1 MLNIFNY
8 TYIIIIVTGGN
19 CDSDTL
25 TTFQNCDM
33 KRFDIQTADIKI
45 PLTGPLVGVWVIPR
59 EARPKASRSG
69 VYNFVPQRA
78 QAG

>member
-1 MLNIFNY
+1 MKKAISKITFSNIYYNFWHPFVVVAV
-8 TYIIIIVTGGN
+8 IIII
-19 CDSDTL
+19 
-25 TTFQNCDM
+25 
-33 KRFDIQTADIKI
+33 I
-45 PLTGPLVGVWVIPR
+45 IPR

>member
-1 MLNIFNY
+1 
-8 TYIIIIVTGGN
+8 
-19 CDSDTL
+19 
-25 TTFQNCDM
+25 M
-33 KRFDIQTADIKI
+33 KFV
-45 PLTGPLVGVWVIPR
+45 PVIPR

>member
-1 MLNIFNY
+1 MAKPEVTCTSSFCSFFLQNKVSTLIF
-8 TYIIIIVTGGN
+8 I
-19 CDSDTL
+19 
-25 TTFQNCDM
+25 
-33 KRFDIQTADIKI
+33 DI
-45 PLTGPLVGVWVIPR
+45 LWLFLIPR